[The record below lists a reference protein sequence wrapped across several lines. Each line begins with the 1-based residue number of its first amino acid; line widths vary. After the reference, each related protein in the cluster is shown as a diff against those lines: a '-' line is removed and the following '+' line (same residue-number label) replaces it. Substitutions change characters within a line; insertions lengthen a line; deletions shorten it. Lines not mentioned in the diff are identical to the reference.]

1 MSYITKSQI
10 HNLPYLPNLFF
21 TFCMAI
27 IMIACGNTC
36 RAQENERFILVK
48 SMSEIKD
55 GDTVIIANDMM
66 RNNEGYPAMGS
77 GLIDNS
83 SNKNYISACKIDID
97 GEIATVSPDVDRIRL
112 DKIISG
118 QKTFWRLYSLKNQKY
133 ICNDSERDVYEK
145 ITYRETDNNLL
156 SKTANSTIEIRTT
169 TNKNY
174 TIITYPKTS
183 AYENRF
189 FVYSNLYDNFTGN
202 FCLSKKSV
210 YDVEGRR
217 IQLYKKLSSLCTLN
231 DTQDNSKLLEAN
243 NTKSTPVILSRTLLA
258 DTWNT
263 FCVPFDIDLK
273 DGKINGTEVNVM
285 EYDNTTGHTINFK
298 NATKIEAGKAYLI
311 KPKKDIKDPVFS
323 DVIIKNVTPIVSGD
337 KDGYSFVGIYSP
349 ITFNDSNKDRILI
362 LSKEGKFLSVRNGDR
377 MKGMRA
383 YFTIPPKT
391 KAEAVRLMI
400 NNKPTAIT
408 EISTTLSSPE
418 KIFYTD
424 GTYAGTDIK
433 KVKKGIVIK
442 GGKKILVK

>member
-1 MSYITKSQI
+1 MSYITKSQT
-10 HNLPYLPNLFF
+10 HNLPFLPNLFF

-36 RAQENERFILVK
+36 RAQEKERFILVK

-66 RNNEGYPAMGS
+66 RANEGYPAMGS
-77 GLIDNS
+77 GLNKS
-83 SNKNYISACKIDID
+83 SQIKVCKIDID
-97 GEIATVSPDVDRIRL
+97 GEIATVSSDVDRIKL
-112 DKIISG
+112 EKVESG
-118 QKTFWRLYSLKNQKY
+118 KNTYWRLFSIKNQKY
-133 ICNDSERDVYEK
+133 ICNDSNRKDYEK
-145 ITYRETDNNLL
+145 IKYRDKNDDDF
-156 SKTANSTIEIRTT
+156 KTSANATIEIHTT
-169 TNKNY
+169 TNNIY
-174 TIITYPKTS
+174 TKIIYLRNATFQK
-183 AYENRF
+183 RILI
-189 FVYSNLYDNFTGN
+189 YSNADDDFIGGFVCSLHDDMYNTDG
-202 FCLSKKSV
+202 K
-210 YDVEGRR
+210 R
-217 IQLYKKLSSLCTLN
+217 IQLYKRLSSLCTLN
-231 DTQDNSKLLEAN
+231 DTVNNNKLLEAN
-243 NTKSTPVILSRTLLA
+243 DNKSIPVILSRTLLA
-258 DTWNT
+258 DTCNT

-273 DGKINGTEVNVM
+273 DGKINGIEVNVM
-285 EYDNTTGHTINFK
+285 EYDRTTDHTINFK

-323 DVIIKNVTPIVSGD
+323 NVTIKNVPPIVSGD

-362 LSKEGKFLSVRNGDR
+362 LSKEGKFLSVKNGGK

-391 KAEAVRLMI
+391 KAEALRLMI

>member
-1 MSYITKSQI
+1 
-10 HNLPYLPNLFF
+10 
-21 TFCMAI
+21 
-27 IMIACGNTC
+27 
-36 RAQENERFILVK
+36 
-48 SMSEIKD
+48 MSEIKD

-66 RNNEGYPAMGS
+66 RANEGYPAMGS
-77 GLIDNS
+77 GLNKS
-83 SNKNYISACKIDID
+83 SQIKVCKIDID
-97 GEIATVSPDVDRIRL
+97 GEIATVSSDVDRIKL
-112 DKIISG
+112 EKVESG
-118 QKTFWRLYSLKNQKY
+118 KNTYWRLFSIKNQIY
-133 ICNDSERDVYEK
+133 ICNDSNRKDYEK
-145 ITYRETDNNLL
+145 IKYRDKNDDDF
-156 SKTANSTIEIRTT
+156 KTSANATIEIHTT
-169 TNKNY
+169 TNNIY
-174 TIITYPKTS
+174 TKIIYLRNATFQK
-183 AYENRF
+183 RILI
-189 FVYSNLYDNFTGN
+189 YSNADDDFIGGFVCSLHDDMYNTDG
-202 FCLSKKSV
+202 K
-210 YDVEGRR
+210 R
-217 IQLYKKLSSLCTLN
+217 IQLYKRLSSLCTLN
-231 DTQDNSKLLEAN
+231 DTVNNNKLLEAN
-243 NTKSTPVILSRTLLA
+243 DNKSIPVILSRTLLA

-273 DGKINGTEVNVM
+273 DGKINGIEVNVM
-285 EYDNTTGHTINFK
+285 EYDRTTDHTINFK
-298 NATKIEAGKAYLI
+298 NATKIETGKAYLI

-323 DVIIKNVTPIVSGD
+323 NVTIKNVPPIVSGD

-362 LSKEGKFLSVRNGDR
+362 LSKEGKFLSVKNGGK

-391 KAEAVRLMI
+391 KAEALRLMI

>member
-10 HNLPYLPNLFF
+10 HNLPFLPNLFF

-66 RNNEGYPAMGS
+66 RANQGYPAMGS
-77 GLIDNS
+77 GL
-83 SNKNYISACKIDID
+83 NKNNQINVCKIDID

-202 FCLSKKSV
+202 FCLSNKSV

-273 DGKINGTEVNVM
+273 DGKINGTEVSVM
-285 EYDNTTGHTINFK
+285 EYDCTTDHTIKFK
-298 NATKIEAGKAYLI
+298 EATNIEAGKAYLI
-311 KPKKDIKDPVFS
+311 NPKKEIKDPIFTNVT
-323 DVIIKNVTPIVSGD
+323 INNVTPIVSGEN
-337 KDGYSFVGIYSP
+337 DGYSFVGIYSP